1 MKWRIR
7 KRRMKS
13 SKRRDQKFERA
24 SGELNITDCVDQIKF
39 YLCLS
44 VRKASSIS
52 KKVNF
57 KCKLVFLFSKN
68 QPRHSKSKPR
78 NLKRKCVFPK
88 INRGIWNLN
97 QRICYLN
104 LFFFSSKCNQG
115 KENKR
120 EREDTE
126 GETSKKRR
134 FQWVRKTSTY
144 LFNEF
149 SRFQWVRKH
158 KKKFN

>member
-1 MKWRIR
+1 MTCEDNSHQLVINLSRYRKNRRTKEKIKMKWRIH

-13 SKRRDQKFERA
+13 SKRRDQKFERS
-24 SGELNITDCVDQIKF
+24 SGELNLTDCVDQIKF

-57 KCKLVFLFSKN
+57 KCKLVFIFSKN
-68 QPRHSKSKPR
+68 QPRD
-78 NLKRKCVFPK
+78 LKRKCVFPK

-104 LFFFSSKCNQG
+104 LFFLFKMQPRQ
-115 KENKR
+115 R
-120 EREDTE
+120 E
-126 GETSKKRR
+126 
-134 FQWVRKTSTY
+134 
-144 LFNEF
+144 
-149 SRFQWVRKH
+149 
-158 KKKFN
+158 